1 MIAPLAK
8 LMDWSSIQ
16 AAVLM
21 MPAHDL
27 NSKLEE
33 AIQFLNGPDFIP
45 AESQPAQVLPG
56 RGKSPDLPIRF
67 RLRRGGSYPDGG
79 ATRTGQYAPDLHFTF
94 PTPRPCEFAENNVVH
109 GRLYRCAGRWQ
120 ERPVIILLPGW
131 NDSASYKLRFPLI
144 ARRGNRA
151 GFNVAT
157 LVPPYHFQ
165 RCPRQRSEFDRGD
178 CLQFAEGAAQG
189 IAEIR
194 ALTGWLLAE
203 GCPAVALWGYSA
215 GAWFAGMAA
224 CHDARLSSVIL
235 ASHPGRT
242 SAGLEQWAVRPRI
255 RANLGRVREVCE
267 ALNRTPMNLT
277 TTRPVIPREN
287 ILLIQ
292 GLHDLIC
299 SKEDIEHLW
308 QAWGKPDIWRL
319 PHGHC
324 AICCGFVPGLPQRIL
339 DWLSPRL
346 NHSAM
351 TREKS

>member
-21 MPAHDL
+21 MPANDL

-33 AIQFLNGPDFIP
+33 AIQFLKGPDFVP
-45 AESQPAQVLPG
+45 TDSPPAQVE
-56 RGKSPDLPIRF
+56 F
-67 RLRRGGSYPDGG
+67 NG
-79 ATRTGQYAPDLHFTF
+79 ALHFTF

-109 GRLYRCAGRWQ
+109 GRLYRCIGRWQ

-131 NDSASYKLRFPLI
+131 NDSASYKLRFPLL
-144 ARRGNRA
+144 ARRCNRA

-165 RCPRQRSEFDRGD
+165 RCPRQRREFDRGD
-178 CLQFAEGAAQG
+178 CLQFAQAAAQG

-194 ALTGWLLAE
+194 ALTGWLLGE
-203 GCPAVALWGYSA
+203 GCPAVTLWGYSA
-215 GAWFAGMAA
+215 GAWYAGMAV
-224 CHDARLSSVIL
+224 CHDARMASVVL

-242 SAGLEQWAVRPRI
+242 SPGLEQRAVRPRI
-255 RANLGRVREVCE
+255 RANLPRIHEVCE
-267 ALNRTPMNLT
+267 RLNLTPMNLT
-277 TTRPVIPREN
+277 RTRPVIPGEN

-299 SKEDIEHLW
+299 PRDDIEDLW

-319 PHGHC
+319 PHGHV
-324 AICCGFVPGLPQRIL
+324 AICCGFVPGLPGRVL
-339 DWLSPRL
+339 RWLSPRL
-346 NHSAM
+346 NDPS
-351 TREKS
+351 RL